1 MNKLSL
7 VEHLEELRRR
17 LVWSLLF
24 FLGGLLVAFS
34 QRKFFL
40 DLVNAPH
47 RWAMQHLDLAPSQYV
62 FRYQD
67 AFISQFKVCLVFGFV
82 LAFPFILHQI
92 LRFVMAGLFPQ
103 ERKKLLY
110 LYLPSFLIL
119 FLSGVSF
126 AYFFLVPY
134 GLHFLALFGTQ
145 VGLTPMINFNEYVSF
160 LLILVL
166 MTGSIFELPVV
177 MALLVRIG
185 MVSALTWRKKQKLA
199 ILIIFIGA
207 AILTPTPDPLTQTL
221 LAVPLIL
228 LYEVGYWVSVW
239 IEKRKLPVTDT
250 SISSSSATPF
260 VPE

>member
-1 MNKLSL
+1 MNKMSL

-17 LVWSLLF
+17 LIWSLVF
-24 FLGGLLVAFS
+24 FGGGLLLAFS

-40 DLVNAPH
+40 DLVNVPH
-47 RWAMQHLDLAPSQYV
+47 HWAMEHLNLPASQYV

-67 AFISQFKVCLVFGFV
+67 AFISQFKICALFGFV
-82 LAFPFILHQI
+82 LAFPFILYQI
-92 LRFVMAGLFPQ
+92 LRFVTAGLFPQ
-103 ERKKLLY
+103 ERRKLVFF
-110 LYLPSFLIL
+110 YLPAFLIL

-145 VGLTPMINFNEYVSF
+145 VGLTPMINFNEYVTF

-166 MTGSIFELPVV
+166 MTGSVFELPLG
-177 MALLVRIG
+177 MALLVRMG
-185 MVSALTWRKKQKLA
+185 VVSAVTWRKKQKLA
-199 ILIIFIGA
+199 ILCIFIGA

-228 LYEVGYWVSVW
+228 LYECGYWLSVW
-239 IEKRKLPVTDT
+239 IEKRKLIATD
-250 SISSSSATPF
+250 ISVVSATPE
-260 VPE
+260 V

>member
-1 MNKLSL
+1 MNKMSL
-7 VEHLEELRRR
+7 AEHLEELRRR
-17 LVWSLLF
+17 LMWSLLF
-24 FLGGLLVAFS
+24 FFGGLLLAFS

-40 DLVNAPH
+40 DLANVPH
-47 RWAMQHLDLAPSQYV
+47 RWAMGHLNLPASQYV

-67 AFISQFKVCLVFGFV
+67 AFISQFKVCVVFGFILV
-82 LAFPFILHQI
+82 FPFILHQI

-110 LYLPSFLIL
+110 FYLPSFLIL
-119 FLSGVSF
+119 FLSGAAF

-145 VGLTPMINFNEYVSF
+145 VGLTPMINFNEYVTL

-166 MTGSIFELPVV
+166 MTGSIFELPVM

-185 MVSALTWRKKQKLA
+185 VVSARTWRKKQKLA

-207 AILTPTPDPLTQTL
+207 AVLTPTPDPLTQAL
-221 LAVPLIL
+221 LAVPLII
-228 LYEVGYWVSVW
+228 LYESGYWVSVW
-239 IEKRKLPVTDT
+239 IEKRKLIETNSPV
-250 SISSSSATPF
+250 SAATL
-260 VPE
+260 